1 MEAAEVELEHQRQ
14 DFALQYVMQPLNN
27 DNDARTGAPR
37 TLHFPRAAYNMAATI
52 CRLEDISD
60 MPDPKTNERLH
71 EAKRLLHVALKQ

>member
-1 MEAAEVELEHQRQ
+1 
-14 DFALQYVMQPLNN
+14 
-27 DNDARTGAPR
+27 
-37 TLHFPRAAYNMAATI
+37 MAATI